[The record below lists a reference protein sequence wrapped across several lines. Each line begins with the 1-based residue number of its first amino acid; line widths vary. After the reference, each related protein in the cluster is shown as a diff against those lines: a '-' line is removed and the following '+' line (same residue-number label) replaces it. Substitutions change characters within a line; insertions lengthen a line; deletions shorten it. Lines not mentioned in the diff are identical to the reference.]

1 MSTCL
6 LNTMTRMRDV
16 IDRVSDYFDSNC
28 DALVGLYLYG
38 SSISGGLQRES
49 DIDVLAVTRRSLST
63 PERVGI
69 TDLLLRFSG
78 RRATAEPGRP
88 VELTSVVHS
97 ELSPWR
103 YPPVCDYQ
111 YGEWLREDITAG
123 QVPAPHPDP
132 DLAIL
137 ISSARSSSKPLR
149 GPAFEEITDPV
160 PAADLRRAIHDSV
173 QPLLGDLHGDERN
186 VLLTLA
192 RMVVTLET
200 GQIVSK
206 DDAARRVMSGLPPSS
221 RELLDLACQ
230 GYLGAVADDWTH
242 NRDQTRETAERLA
255 AHVRR
260 L

>member
-1 MSTCL
+1 
-6 LNTMTRMRDV
+6 MRDV
-16 IDRVSDYFDSNC
+16 IDRLADYLDRNR
-28 DALVGLYLYG
+28 DGLVGLYLYG
-38 SSISGGLQRES
+38 SSIAGGLQHES
-49 DIDVLAVTRRSLST
+49 DIDVLAVTRGSLST
-63 PERVGI
+63 PERVEI
-69 TDLLLRFSG
+69 TDLLLHFSG
-78 RRATAEPGRP
+78 RGATVEPGRP
-88 VELTSVVHS
+88 IELTSVVHS

-137 ISSARSSSKPLR
+137 ISSARSSSKTLR
-149 GPAFEEITDPV
+149 GRALHEVTDPV
-160 PAADLRRAIHDSV
+160 PSADLRRAIHDSL
-173 QPLLGDLHGDERN
+173 QPLLADLQGDERN

-200 GQIVSK
+200 GEIVSK
-206 DDAARRVMSGLPPSS
+206 DDAARRLMSGLPPSS
-221 RELLDLACQ
+221 RELLDLARR
-230 GYLGAVADDWTH
+230 GYLGELADDWTQ
-242 NRDQTRETAERLA
+242 NQDQTRETAERLA

>member
-1 MSTCL
+1 MPACL
-6 LNTMTRMRDV
+6 LNTMTRMRDA
-16 IDRVSDYFDSNC
+16 IDRVSDYFDSNR

-38 SSISGGLQRES
+38 SSIAGGLQHES

-63 PERVGI
+63 PERVEI

-78 RRATAEPGRP
+78 RRATVDPGRP

-103 YPPVCDYQ
+103 YPPLCDYQ

-123 QVPAPHPDP
+123 HLPAPHPDP

-137 ISSARSSSKPLR
+137 ISSARPGSKPLR
-149 GPAFEEITDPV
+149 GPGLDEITDPV
-160 PAADLRRAIHDSV
+160 PAADLRLAIHDSV
-173 QPLLGDLHGDERN
+173 QPLLGDLDGDERN

-192 RMVVTLET
+192 RMIVTLVT
-200 GQIVSK
+200 GEIVSK

-221 RELLDLACQ
+221 RRLLGLARQ
-230 GYLGAVADDWTH
+230 GYLGEIADDWTD